1 LVALHNGESYF
12 VKNGIVEELNVGK
25 QLSGGWVILSSMH
38 LDRDD
43 LQLLSSLT
51 VRGLTPKQVVEQFSK
66 TRLERVSLTIAAIR
80 ANIPENRFVK
90 GGPAFWCSSDLG
102 ITRRNNEDACLT
114 ASIHFSTSNITTLY
128 RILCAADGAGEH
140 GYGEVAS
147 KEAILEAFNKL
158 VYAILWRE
166 TDITDL
172 LWKAISSA
180 NKRIMEIKSEMRSDM
195 ATTLTIVLIKD
206 SDIHIGHMGD
216 SRAYLVNTRTGE
228 IRQLTRDH
236 KYVRIW
242 WSKDSYLKKK
252 PSFILNETS

>member
-1 LVALHNGESYF
+1 
-12 VKNGIVEELNVGK
+12 
-25 QLSGGWVILSSMH
+25 
-38 LDRDD
+38 
-43 LQLLSSLT
+43 
-51 VRGLTPKQVVEQFSK
+51 
-66 TRLERVSLTIAAIR
+66 
-80 ANIPENRFVK
+80 VK

-206 SDIHIGHMGD
+206 SDIHIGHVGD
-216 SRAYLVNTRTGE
+216 SRAYLVNTRTRE

-236 KYVRIW
+236 KYVEDLVEQGLISKEEAKFHPQRNIITSALGMENPRIDILRFNDVFKEGSRILVCSDGLSDLVND
-242 WSKDSYLKKK
+242 SKIALQAVRSTSPAEIIQSL
-252 PSFILNETS
+252 IRLANERGGLDNISVAIDGYVF